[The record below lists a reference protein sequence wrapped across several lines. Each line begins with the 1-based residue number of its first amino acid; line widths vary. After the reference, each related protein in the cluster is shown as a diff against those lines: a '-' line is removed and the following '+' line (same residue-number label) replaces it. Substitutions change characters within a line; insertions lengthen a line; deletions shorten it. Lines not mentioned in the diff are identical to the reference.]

1 MGPGGD
7 EIKVLHVDDDQS
19 FVTLTPTLLTR
30 ESSQFSVT
38 TAASPTEGMTHLHE
52 NNVDCVVSDYDMPDT
67 NGIEFLESV
76 RAEFP
81 ELPFILFT
89 GKGSEAVASEAISA
103 GVTDYLQKS
112 SSADQYTV
120 LANRI
125 ENAVEASRA
134 KQRVGRL
141 ERVRKT
147 VREVNRSLVREES
160 REPLEQAVCYQFVT
174 GDAYAFVWLTRYD
187 DGRLTPHAA
196 RGIDSAALEPTHV
209 SDTCERTETAVTTP
223 QLVVERD
230 PTLPPEVTGEPD
242 PEYNECAVVPTMY
255 NDTIYGTLHLYTQP
269 ETTISGEEE
278 LVLIEIADDIGYG
291 IHNLEM
297 KSELAEGGA

>member
-1 MGPGGD
+1 MEPGGD
-7 EIKVLHVDDDQS
+7 EIEVLHVDDDQS
-19 FVTLTPTLLTR
+19 FVTLTPTLLTQ

-38 TAASPTEGMTHLHE
+38 TAASPTEGMTHLRE

-67 NGIEFLESV
+67 NGIEFLEAV
-76 RAEFP
+76 REEFP
-81 ELPFILFT
+81 GLPFILFT
-89 GKGSEAVASEAISA
+89 GKGSEAVASEAISS

-112 SSADQYTV
+112 SSSDQYTV

-134 KQRVGRL
+134 KQRVDRL

-160 REPLEQAVCYQFVT
+160 RTQLEQAVCYQFVT
-174 GDAYAFVWLTRYD
+174 GDAYAFVWVTRYD
-187 DGRLTPHAA
+187 DGLLTPCAA
-196 RGIDSAALEPTHV
+196 RGIDSDCLEPIQAHHAW
-209 SDTCERTETAVTTP
+209 ERTETAVMTP

-242 PEYNECAVVPTMY
+242 TEYNECAVVPTMY

-269 ETTISGEEE
+269 DTTISDEEE

-291 IHNLEM
+291 IRNLEIQS
-297 KSELAEGGA
+297 KLANAE